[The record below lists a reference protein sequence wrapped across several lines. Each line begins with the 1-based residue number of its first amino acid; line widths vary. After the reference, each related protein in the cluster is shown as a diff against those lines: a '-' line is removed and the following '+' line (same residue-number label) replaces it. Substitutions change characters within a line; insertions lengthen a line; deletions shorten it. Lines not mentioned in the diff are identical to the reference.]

1 MSCRLNQNSCTQI
14 KDIPSVSLESMETM
28 ADASSVKAFR
38 LKKKTHCSNWLKQMN
53 GRGVETILKG
63 VVLKDKSHGSTF
75 TRAIFQICFIPKV

>member
-1 MSCRLNQNSCTQI
+1 
-14 KDIPSVSLESMETM
+14 
-28 ADASSVKAFR
+28 
-38 LKKKTHCSNWLKQMN
+38 MN